1 MDVTFKKIVNEVNRF
16 YDDDSLIPASG
27 ADLSL
32 DSQSHRT
39 NS

>member
-16 YDDDSLIPASG
+16 YDDDSPIPASG

-32 DSQSHRT
+32 DSQSHPT